1 MTNSNLAGLRPQF
14 PDTDFTLVVG
24 SGGSTTIATNLYYW
38 VNGYSRGGMNLLT
51 SLGQK
56 SVSVGQKLTWTVT
69 TKAAGDDVFAW
80 VLSASTTNDA
90 TQARVLCLARAKSED
105 QLTVDDPPI
114 AVQLTHDEHFSL
126 GSIVGSLPTTNLL
139 DGMIRYQDNAYRQ
152 YNSQTLAW
160 EVVNGWDA
168 YLSST
173 LASLSPGVYKG
184 GCDVPILSNESII
197 PLPAYEGGTT
207 PFLRLSIL
215 NGLSEGSGVI
225 LPTGTKLSLSA
236 RVNGSDEI
244 GGNYLSGRIEIVPVQ
259 KTRRSDGTVTA
270 LSGGT
275 ITWVYGTPFYT
286 LTADLER
293 GYALEFDVRVVDA
306 LLPEGFNFTFF
317 ISEYGTLSAP
327 IAANASGTLIYG
339 TGGRLRL
346 VPALT
351 GAFRLSGSGVI
362 DVDGET
368 VSYPINAPGKQ
379 QYSFGLQSDTA
390 DQVAAISGIGN
401 GSIEFKANVNALL
414 STEAVRGIVSTE
426 AITAAPSSWVSVG
439 SVSANQSISL
449 TVNYPCDTD
458 GLGTIRADYPDVI
471 ANSTEG
477 EFNPDRL
484 RIFLRRNGSTITE
497 TSPVNVTPGESQ
509 TLIITLV
516 GSTATLPTD
525 PGEDYNFWDYG
536 TITPSVSVTTSNL
549 PAGTYEVA
557 IAYDYLGDKIVKI
570 SHSQTDGA
578 LPELIST
585 IADSSNLAAA
595 YSDIYNQSGV
605 LQAKV
610 PELQFKDGLSVVRSG
625 DRLIVTPDSQTHIR
639 TTNPTTANDSSQGYV
654 VGDKWLNT
662 VAKQEYTLV
671 SAAIGVADW
680 QQMGGGGGSNS
691 IVLSGDVNWYVAT
704 DGDAD
709 ADGLTIST
717 PITLEEAVSRIQRID
732 ADQGLIL
739 TLSFATGVYT
749 GNYLLQ
755 IPANTKNTFTVK
767 FEGSEWV
774 GISTYPT
781 IEITGVIK
789 TIGLDTIFKD
799 IQLLYVDVKDANIE
813 LQDICVS
820 EDGSLYLNG
829 GQTYCYVWGLVK
841 VKGASKYF
849 LFSVQANAYL
859 ELDANY
865 HSDGGTIN
873 FTQGFVRLIDGGTLA
888 LDSSPNITGTFTGNK
903 VAYNDATVK
912 IDYGEEFVVDL
923 PGSVISP
930 YPAYLINST
939 NTLATTASLI
949 AENITVDTANF
960 STNLSV
966 ADDTV
971 QKALETLDGLIAGGG
986 VTPRGAWN
994 SGTSYVQYDAVEYQG
1009 SAYIANT
1016 ANTNKVPGVD
1026 VEWDLWVEKGETGS
1040 TGATGSQGI
1049 QGEPGNDG
1057 ADGIAATISV
1067 GTVTTGAAGSSVAVT
1082 NVGTSSAAIFDITIP
1097 RGDTGATGT
1106 ATASSGLTLEHIST
1120 PSAPAAGN
1128 TIVYGKSDGKI
1139 YKRPASGSEEEI
1151 GAGFA
1156 GTISDSTFR
1165 IQDNTD
1171 ATKQIAFEASGITT
1185 GTTRTLTAPNSSGTI
1200 ALTSD
1205 LFTLVSTKTTT
1216 YTANNKE
1223 EIPCNTITTGTF
1235 TVTTPASGE
1244 FAVFDIGGTTPTTG
1258 FGVNNLTITP
1268 ASGTIM
1274 GTTSYVLDVG
1284 AVRRRFIL
1292 VGTDWRVA

>member
-1 MTNSNLAGLRPQF
+1 MANSNLAGLRPQF

-69 TKAAGDDVFAW
+69 TKAPGDDVFAW
-80 VLSASTTNDA
+80 ILSASTTNDA
-90 TQARVLCLARAKSED
+90 TQAKVLCLARAKGED

-114 AVQLTHDEHFSL
+114 AVQLTHDGHFSL

-152 YNSQTLAW
+152 YNTQALAW
-160 EVVNGWDA
+160 EVVNGWDT

-173 LASLSPGVYKG
+173 LGSLSPGIYKG

-286 LTADLER
+286 LTSDLER
-293 GYALEFDVRVVDA
+293 GYALEFDVRIVDA

-327 IAANASGTLIYG
+327 IAANASGTLVYS
-339 TGGRLRL
+339 TGGRLRV

-379 QYSFGLQSDTA
+379 QYSFGLQSDTD
-390 DQVAAISGIGN
+390 DQIAAISGIGN

-414 STEAVRGIVSTE
+414 STEAVRAIVSTE

-484 RIFLRRNGSTITE
+484 RLFLRRNGTTITE

-570 SHSQTDGA
+570 SHSQADGA
-578 LPELIST
+578 IPELSAT
-585 IADSSNLAAA
+585 LADTTNLAAA

-605 LQAKV
+605 LQSKV
-610 PELQFKDGLSVVRSG
+610 TELQFKDGLSVVRSG

-662 VAKQEYTLV
+662 VAKQEFTLV
-671 SAAIGVADW
+671 SAAIGAADW
-680 QQMGGGGGSNS
+680 QQIGGGDISYNDLTDLPTLGTSAA
-691 IVLSGDVNWYVAT
+691 LDVNEPNGVCGLDGSGKVSSTYLPSYVDDVLEYANLAGFPVTGETGKIYVALNNNKVYRWSGSVYVEVSNPFSGSYN
-704 DGDAD
+704 D
-709 ADGLTIST
+709 LT
-717 PITLEEAVSRIQRID
+717 
-732 ADQGLIL
+732 
-739 TLSFATGVYT
+739 
-749 GNYLLQ
+749 N
-755 IPANTKNTFTVK
+755 K
-767 FEGSEWV
+767 
-774 GISTYPT
+774 PT
-781 IEITGVIK
+781 I
-789 TIGLDTIFKD
+789 
-799 IQLLYVDVKDANIE
+799 
-813 LQDICVS
+813 
-820 EDGSLYLNG
+820 
-829 GQTYCYVWGLVK
+829 
-841 VKGASKYF
+841 
-849 LFSVQANAYL
+849 
-859 ELDANY
+859 
-865 HSDGGTIN
+865 
-873 FTQGFVRLIDGGTLA
+873 
-888 LDSSPNITGTFTGNK
+888 P
-903 VAYNDATVK
+903 
-912 IDYGEEFVVDL
+912 
-923 PGSVISP
+923 
-930 YPAYLINST
+930 
-939 NTLATTASLI
+939 TTA
-949 AENITVDTANF
+949 AGITVDT
-960 STNLSV
+960 TNLNLNLSGT
-966 ADDTV
+966 DNTV
-971 QKALETLDGLIAGGG
+971 QKAIETLDELVAGGG
-986 VTPRGAWN
+986 GHTIQNEATPLTQRTNLNFVGTGVTATDNAGTDTTTVTVNLPSTGSGLNLGAWDS
-994 SGTSYVQYDAVEYQG
+994 SGTFTSGVRFDSSGDKVVLP
-1009 SAYIANT
+1009 T
-1016 ANTNKVPGVD
+1016 ADT
-1026 VEWDLWVEKGETGS
+1026 
-1040 TGATGSQGI
+1040 ATRTAATPA
-1049 QGEPGNDG
+1049 QGE
-1057 ADGIAATISV
+1057 
-1067 GTVTTGAAGSSVAVT
+1067 
-1082 NVGTSSAAIFDITIP
+1082 
-1097 RGDTGATGT
+1097 
-1106 ATASSGLTLEHIST
+1106 
-1120 PSAPAAGN
+1120 
-1128 TIVYGKSDGKI
+1128 IVYDTDLDKFFYGDGVTVGGVELGNNTVFSDAI
-1139 YKRPASGSEEEI
+1139 
-1151 GAGFA
+1151 
-1156 GTISDSTFR
+1156 FR
-1165 IQDNTD
+1165 IQDNAD
-1171 ATKQIAFEASGITT
+1171 ATKQIAFEVSGITT
-1185 GTTRTLTAPNSSGTI
+1185 GTTRTLTVPNVSGTI

-1205 LFTLVSTKTTT
+1205 LLSYAPLSPPINAQTGVSYTLVLADAGSIVTMNNGSANTLIIPTNATAAFPLGTVIEVWRLGVATTID
-1216 YTANNKE
+1216 A
-1223 EIPCNTITTGTF
+1223 TTG
-1235 TVTTPASGE
+1235 VTLNGVSGGNVTISAAYAPATLRK
-1244 FAVFDIGGTTPTTG
+1244 I
-1258 FGVNNLTITP
+1258 
-1268 ASGTIM
+1268 
-1274 GTTSYVLDVG
+1274 
-1284 AVRRRFIL
+1284 
-1292 VGTDWRVA
+1292 GTDSWLVATGGAASVA